1 MKSIRILCVKI
12 HIFSIN
18 TYKKEEEHQR
28 KEKTTQLRLV
38 AKHGLSQQL
47 LHEEQQ
53 LLLEEQ
59 QLFNYVFQLLSSA
72 AQIDS
77 SLNLCIR
84 KLLSGLP
91 NIFAGLSSIIDLL
104 FFLMRNVSTM
114 NDSKFTIVV
123 RQTLTTF
130 WLLSSITWSS
140 R

>member
-18 TYKKEEEHQR
+18 TYKKEEEDQR

-47 LHEEQQ
+47 L
-53 LLLEEQ
+53 LEEQ
-59 QLFNYVFQLLSSA
+59 QLFNYVFQLLDSA

-77 SLNLCIR
+77 SLSLCIR

-104 FFLMRNVSTM
+104 FFLMKNVSTM